1 MSRAILLSAAA
12 LLALSG
18 CVSVGEK
25 VKLPKQLYG
34 LSAAQTAPA
43 GPAVSVSADKAV
55 LVAEPETER
64 ALAVPRIA
72 VQMGAGQFAYM
83 KDGMWSD
90 RPARLFRNMLA
101 ETLRKGGKR
110 LVLVDD
116 GEAVGAG
123 QRLSGRLAFI
133 GYDAQRHAAVVRYDA
148 LRREADGR
156 LSQRRF
162 EAVEGNVA
170 PRAEA
175 VAPALNLAAQK
186 VAGEVDDW
194 LN

>member
-1 MSRAILLSAAA
+1 MSRAIFLSAAA

-25 VKLPKQLYG
+25 VKLPKQLYS

-43 GPAVSVSADKAV
+43 GPAVSVAAGGGL

-72 VQMGAGQFAYM
+72 VQVGPGEMAYM
-83 KDGMWSD
+83 KDGMWTE

-101 ETLRKGGKR
+101 ETLRNGGKR
-110 LVLVDD
+110 LVLLDD
-116 GEAVGAG
+116 GEAVGVG

-133 GYDAQRHAAVVRYDA
+133 GYDAQRHAAIVRYDA
-148 LRREADGR
+148 LRREADGT

-162 EAVEGNVA
+162 EAMEGDVA

-175 VAPALNLAAQK
+175 VAPALNHAAQR
-186 VAGEVDDW
+186 VAGDVAEW
-194 LN
+194 LK